1 MKQKSYYL
9 PYSIK
14 KNIYLHID
22 NRFQEHDMKAGHS
35 IRKEVFNMTNPFIY
49 RKLSVLFLL
58 FITFGNVYSK
68 NKEMEQL
75 FPDWIPY

>member
-35 IRKEVFNMTNPFIY
+35 IRKRSI
-49 RKLSVLFLL
+49 
-58 FITFGNVYSK
+58 
-68 NKEMEQL
+68 
-75 FPDWIPY
+75 